1 MPSEWHD
8 YTTRFFE
15 EHPALAGR
23 ILRDYMGVSLP
34 PDSEM
39 KVVPSTVNTRP
50 SDDLWVPDLT
60 EPGARDH
67 GGTDGNDV

>member
-23 ILRDYMGVSLP
+23 ILRDYMGVNLP
-34 PDSEM
+34 PDTEM

-50 SDDLWVPDLT
+50 T
-60 EPGARDH
+60 GCQ
-67 GGTDGNDV
+67 